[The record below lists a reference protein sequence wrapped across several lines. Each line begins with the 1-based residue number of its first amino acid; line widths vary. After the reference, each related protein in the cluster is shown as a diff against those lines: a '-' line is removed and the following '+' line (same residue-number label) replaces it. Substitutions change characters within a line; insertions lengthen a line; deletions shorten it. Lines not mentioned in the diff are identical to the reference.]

1 MIQCL
6 LSGFNGITVYC
17 QFNRIC
23 QNRRRADQYK
33 KSVDLSAQITIFK
46 KWLKMGKNRTLKN
59 GDRPTFFKKTLQK
72 WWVWE
77 IMAITNGVNAV
88 VVPCLW
94 GIDTFYYELKGI
106 LLWYSLLYL
115 AYEGLTRSHGSG
127 TELIMT
133 SLYLAYEGLAQS
145 WLQQKELE
153 ESVVP
158 CLWGIDT

>member
-88 VVPCLW
+88 VVPFLW
-94 GIDTFYYELKGI
+94 GIETF
-106 LLWYSLLYL
+106 LLQTRLPTVLL
-115 AYEGLTRSHGSG
+115 
-127 TELIMT
+127 
-133 SLYLAYEGLAQS
+133 
-145 WLQQKELE
+145 
-153 ESVVP
+153 VVP
-158 CLWGIDT
+158 FLWGIETKILTELLEPFFSKEGCTFPMRDWNSQNWATKLLTQVKIVVPMRD